1 MSTTDWAEVQA
12 QLVTAYHDAR
22 RELMQVPGVRD
33 VGIGLRRRG
42 SSLVEEPV
50 YIAYVEEK
58 LPDDR
63 LAPAERVPPQVA
75 GFPTDVQVV
84 RTPKLL
90 LGFGDDEHTRNY
102 GTKVGGIAINS
113 EGSGSWG
120 TLGCFCRR
128 TSDDSVVLLSNHH
141 VLLASGAKLGSGVGQ
156 PEHRKSCCCTCNE
169 MGKVLAADLAQDCAI
184 ASVTTPFFPKIR
196 RIRRGDGTLE
206 EEGTI
211 AGTAAPV
218 MGMVVW
224 KVGQRTG
231 LTRGTIS
238 TVVPALTIDADPA
251 FAKFAFY
258 GDSGSVV
265 IQKSSGNVVG
275 LLYAI
280 EDELGTIG
288 TMKNI
293 LTVQTTLGITVIP
306 SDPATTYTES
316 WDEEEEELFPLPAAS
331 PFESLV
337 ERLRSEPAGR
347 ELLEVV
353 ERNIDEAL
361 RMVEQRRGF
370 TVAWHR
376 NRGPT
381 WLAAFGRSARD
392 PIYAIPAEIDGVVR
406 VEALERIRE
415 ALAADGS
422 EVLRADLDAYGPL
435 LFDVLAHAPTVDEML
450 SLLRRQVALP

>member
-1 MSTTDWAEVQA
+1 MPTTDWAELQA
-12 QLVTAYHDAR
+12 QLVAGYDDAR

-33 VGIGLRRRG
+33 VGIGLRRRRG
-42 SSLVEEPV
+42 SLVEEPV
-50 YIAYVEEK
+50 YIAYVTQK
-58 LPDDR
+58 LPDED
-63 LAPAERVPPQVA
+63 LAPSERVPPEVL
-75 GFPTDVQVV
+75 GFATDVQVV

-90 LGFGDDEHTRNY
+90 LGFGDDEHDRNY
-102 GTKVGGIAINS
+102 GTKVGGIAINA
-113 EGSGSWG
+113 EGSGGWG
-120 TLGCFCRR
+120 TLGCFCKR

-141 VLLASGAKLGSGVGQ
+141 VLLAPSAQIGSGVGQ

-169 MGKVLAADLAQDCAI
+169 MGKVLAADQAQDCAI
-184 ASVTTPFFPKIR
+184 ASVTVPFFPKIR
-196 RIRRGDGTLE
+196 RIKRGDGTVE
-206 EEGTI
+206 EEGSI
-211 AGTAAPV
+211 AGTSAPV
-218 MGMVVW
+218 LGMVVW
-224 KVGQRTG
+224 KVGYRTG

-238 TVVPALTIDADPA
+238 TVVPALTIDVDPA

-265 IQKSSGNVVG
+265 VEKATGNVVG

-288 TMKNI
+288 VMKNI

-306 SDPATTYTES
+306 SDPSTTYTES
-316 WDEEEEELFPLPAAS
+316 WDEDDEDLFPLPAAS

-337 ERLRSEPAGR
+337 GRLRAEPAGR

-353 ERNIDEAL
+353 DRNVAEAL
-361 RMVEQRRGF
+361 RLVERRRGF

-392 PIYAIPAEIDGVVR
+392 PIYEIPAEIEGVVR
-406 VEALERIRE
+406 TEALERIRE
-415 ALAADGS
+415 ALAAEGS
-422 EVLRADLDAYGPL
+422 DALREDLAAHGPR
-435 LFDVLAHAPTVDEML
+435 LFDVLAHARTVDEMV
-450 SLLRRQVALP
+450 SLLEARVAVP